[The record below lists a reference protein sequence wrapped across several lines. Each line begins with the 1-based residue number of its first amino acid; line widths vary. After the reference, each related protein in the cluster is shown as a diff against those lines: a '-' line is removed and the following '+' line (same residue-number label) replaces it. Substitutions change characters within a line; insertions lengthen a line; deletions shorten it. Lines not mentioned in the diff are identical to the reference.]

1 MICANPVILWK
12 TVSGESLHG
21 VGPLI
26 GQKIRSAMFSTT
38 QTVGNVENFARK
50 TLDFSQFPK
59 GFPQPAAASAMAFP
73 HVHTVNYKILKNFRE
88 NCEHCGK
95 REKPFFG
102 EKRITL

>member
-59 GFPQPAAASAMAFP
+59 GFPQPAAACKTTFP
-73 HVHTVNYKILKNFRE
+73 HVHTVNYKILKKFIE

-95 REKPFFG
+95 PEKAVF
-102 EKRITL
+102 R